1 MIERMKKSMWKNV
14 WKKRKWPK
22 QIFLICLM
30 VSLLIGLETGCSRLP
45 VLSQKD
51 RFCIYY
57 VNPEKTGLVE
67 EEYDLEGNTALEQ
80 AEQIL
85 KQLKETPDED
95 KMRAPIPK
103 GVEVK
108 DVKLSGKKLTV
119 DLSDGYL
126 KLDEI
131 QSVLLRAAVVES
143 VVQVPGI
150 RMVGFTVDKEPIQ
163 DENGDAI
170 GYQNQDNFVQNS
182 GSALHSYQDATLR
195 LYFSNETGDAL
206 KEETVTV
213 KYSSNVSME
222 KLIVEQ
228 ILKGPSQTGMFPT
241 VNPDTKVLGV
251 TVKEGIC
258 YVNLDENFLNVT
270 YDVTP
275 EVAVYSLVNS
285 LIEGTDATEVQI
297 SVNGETKVSYMDSL
311 NLSEPLK
318 MNGNLVK

>member
-1 MIERMKKSMWKNV
+1 M
-14 WKKRKWPK
+14 
-22 QIFLICLM
+22 
-30 VSLLIGLETGCSRLP
+30 
-45 VLSQKD
+45 
-51 RFCIYY
+51 
-57 VNPEKTGLVE
+57 E
-67 EEYDLEGNTALEQ
+67 EEYDLEGSTALEQ

-95 KMRAPIPK
+95 KMRSPIPK

-150 RMVGFTVDKEPIQ
+150 RMVGFTVNKEPIQ

-170 GYQNQDNFVQNS
+170 GYLNQDNFVQNS
-182 GSALHSYQDATLR
+182 GSALHSYQDATLK

-270 YDVTP
+270 YDMTP

-311 NLSEPLK
+311 DLSEPLK
-318 MNGNLVK
+318 MKANLVK

>member
-1 MIERMKKSMWKNV
+1 MKNSVWKNI

-22 QIFLICLM
+22 QIFLTCIML
-30 VSLLIGLETGCSRLP
+30 SLLMATATGCSRLP
-45 VLSQKD
+45 ILSQKD
-51 RFCIYY
+51 KTCLYY

-67 EEYDLEGNTALEQ
+67 EEYDLQGSTALEQ
-80 AEQIL
+80 AKQIL
-85 KQLKETPDED
+85 TELKQTPDKE
-95 KMRAPIPK
+95 KMQPSIPK

-108 DVKLSGKKLTV
+108 D
-119 DLSDGYL
+119 L
-126 KLDEI
+126 KLDTI

-143 VVQVPGI
+143 IVQVSGI
-150 RMVGFTVDKEPIQ
+150 RMVGFTVGKEPIQ

-170 GYQNQDNFVQNS
+170 GYLNQDNFVQNS
-182 GSALHSYQDATLR
+182 GSALHSYQDATLK

-228 ILKGPSQTGMFPT
+228 ILKGPSQSGEYPT
-241 VNPDTKVLGV
+241 LNPDTKVLGV

-275 EVAVYSLVNS
+275 EVAIYSLVNS
-285 LIEGTDATEVQI
+285 LIEGTDASKVQI

-311 NLSEPLK
+311 DLSEPLK
-318 MNGNLVK
+318 MNGNLVQ